1 MKGILPYN
9 NAKSWSFDPLSL
21 KYPNHKETV
30 LKHMEE
36 YWNLNLN
43 TINNPIQVW
52 AAHKS
57 VIRGVLIQIK
67 SHAKRKAKALV
78 DSLQHDIANLEKR
91 HKLSGSP
98 SLYKSL
104 LDKRQA
110 LDKMLSDRSSRA
122 GLRLQSKYFL
132 YANKPDKFMAYKIRN
147 RTRDM
152 SIPALYNS
160 QGVLTS
166 NPKDIVASFATYY
179 GSLYDGQ
186 KVSRTKTIRNSLDT
200 FLEEAALPKISKQE
214 LDSLNADITDR
225 EVLGVLKDLKP
236 GKAAGP
242 DGFPG
247 DYYKQFKPTLTK
259 HIVQFCN
266 SILKGHKIPSEL
278 LNAKII
284 VLPKPASYSSG
295 SSCSLDGSDMI
306 GIIQDGDILV
316 GAVLPLH
323 MDRIYPKMSY
333 KEKPGNVICKMFPV
347 ENYLQLH
354 AMRFAIE
361 EINNNPELLPN
372 TTLGFKIYD
381 SCALLQREL
390 EGTLWMVT
398 GQNKAIANFQC
409 QEKEQMAAI
418 IGHSISTYSILMAH
432 ILGLARYPHVREIKL
447 EIISHFSTSSL
458 LSDRTQFKS
467 FFRTV
472 PSDTF
477 QSQGLAKLVLH
488 FGWTWVGLVAVDND
502 YGQQGIQVIR
512 REIQKAGACV
522 AFTEYIQISRPDYN
536 TPYIVHVIKE
546 STAKAVVVF
555 STDLSLIP
563 LFDEILKQNVTGRIW
578 IASEAWASFA
588 YLFTEKY
595 SRILVGTIGFA
606 FHTEEMPG
614 FYDFIGQIQPYDSPG
629 ETWTKMFL
637 EETVGCTLFEFQ
649 NYPLHWDRPKINCT
663 DVAVNFQS
671 ILRNSPNI
679 RISYNLYSAVY
690 VIAKALHD
698 LSLCKIGKG
707 PFSNNSCSSLWDFTP
722 WQNNVFTFDG
732 QIYKQIRGTAMGAV
746 CAPTYACLHLGAW
759 ESDIFERHSDTF
771 NNKVLMWVRY
781 VDDVLVLWD
790 GSVEEF
796 HDFVHELN
804 HNDRN
809 IILTSETNKTEL
821 NFLDITIKKEG
832 LKIVTE
838 NFRKKNATNSILH
851 ADSGHPVHLIKGI
864 PYGQFLRLRRN
875 CSSLTKFDTHAALM
889 KERFLKRGYSN
900 KCLKKALWKARKTPR
915 DHLLYNNKSKP
926 KETQI
931 RFITKFNN
939 QWSNIRSALANN
951 WHILTLDD
959 KLLYYMQKVRV
970 RLSSGRQIY
979 FDENGDPPAVYDIV
993 HWKLDPEG
1001 KLKLINVGSY
1011 DTSATDGKTLN
1022 INISA
1027 MLWNTGDQ
1035 KVPRSVCSEKC
1046 LMGFRKAVIKGVPA
1060 CCFNCV
1066 PCAQGE
1072 IANQADSGECYKC
1085 PWNSWPNYQKD
1096 KCLPKSIEFLSYE
1109 ETLGITLAGI
1119 SVTSSIIPVAVLA
1132 LLIYYK
1138 TTPIVRANNY
1148 ILSCLLLVSLTLCFL
1163 CSLFFI
1169 GYPNPEKC
1177 LLRQTAFGVAFAFCV
1192 SCILAKTIMVVIA
1205 FKATKP
1211 HSVLKRWTSPRF
1223 SYSII
1228 GLSTLLQFVMC
1239 IIWLALYTPFPFYN
1253 SKTESSVI
1261 ILECSEGSSMAFW
1274 CILGYLSFL
1283 ATISFL
1289 VAFLSRKL
1297 PGSFNEAK
1305 FITFSM
1311 LAFLTV
1317 WGSFIPAYLSTTG
1330 KYMVAMEVFAILSS
1344 SWAML
1349 SCMFAS
1355 KCYIILFQPKMN
1367 SRQHLMGRTKAQT
1380 IQK

>member
-1 MKGILPYN
+1 
-9 NAKSWSFDPLSL
+9 
-21 KYPNHKETV
+21 
-30 LKHMEE
+30 
-36 YWNLNLN
+36 
-43 TINNPIQVW
+43 
-52 AAHKS
+52 
-57 VIRGVLIQIK
+57 
-67 SHAKRKAKALV
+67 
-78 DSLQHDIANLEKR
+78 
-91 HKLSGSP
+91 
-98 SLYKSL
+98 
-104 LDKRQA
+104 
-110 LDKMLSDRSSRA
+110 
-122 GLRLQSKYFL
+122 
-132 YANKPDKFMAYKIRN
+132 
-147 RTRDM
+147 
-152 SIPALYNS
+152 
-160 QGVLTS
+160 
-166 NPKDIVASFATYY
+166 
-179 GSLYDGQ
+179 
-186 KVSRTKTIRNSLDT
+186 
-200 FLEEAALPKISKQE
+200 
-214 LDSLNADITDR
+214 
-225 EVLGVLKDLKP
+225 
-236 GKAAGP
+236 
-242 DGFPG
+242 
-247 DYYKQFKPTLTK
+247 
-259 HIVQFCN
+259 
-266 SILKGHKIPSEL
+266 
-278 LNAKII
+278 
-284 VLPKPASYSSG
+284 
-295 SSCSLDGSDMI
+295 
-306 GIIQDGDILV
+306 
-316 GAVLPLH
+316 
-323 MDRIYPKMSY
+323 MSY

-354 AMRFAIE
+354 SMRFAIE

-381 SCALLQREL
+381 SCALLQTEL

-398 GQNKAIANFQC
+398 GQNKAVANFQC

-432 ILGLARYPHVREIKL
+432 ILGLARYTHVREIKL
-447 EIISHFSTSSL
+447 EIWITISHFSTSSL

-472 PSDTF
+472 PSDSF
-477 QSQGLAKLVLH
+477 QSQGLAQLVLH

-512 REIQKAGACV
+512 REIQKSGACV
-522 AFTEYIQISRPDYN
+522 AFTEYIQSSRPDYN
-536 TPYIVHVIKE
+536 TPYIVNVIKE

-555 STDLSLIP
+555 STDLSLMP

-578 IASEAWASFA
+578 IASEAWASSA
-588 YLFTEKY
+588 YLYAEKY

-606 FHTEEMPG
+606 FHSETMPG
-614 FYDFIGQIQPYDSPG
+614 FYEFIGQIQPYDLPG
-629 ETWTKMFL
+629 EAWTKMFL
-637 EETVGCTLFEFQ
+637 EETVGCALFNFK
-649 NYPLHWDRPKINCT
+649 NYPLLWDRPKKNCT

-707 PFSNNSCSSLWDFTP
+707 PFSNNSCSSLWDFKP
-722 WQNNVFTFDG
+722 WQ
-732 QIYKQIRGTAMGAV
+732 
-746 CAPTYACLHLGAW
+746 
-759 ESDIFERHSDTF
+759 
-771 NNKVLMWVRY
+771 
-781 VDDVLVLWD
+781 
-790 GSVEEF
+790 
-796 HDFVHELN
+796 
-804 HNDRN
+804 
-809 IILTSETNKTEL
+809 
-821 NFLDITIKKEG
+821 
-832 LKIVTE
+832 
-838 NFRKKNATNSILH
+838 
-851 ADSGHPVHLIKGI
+851 
-864 PYGQFLRLRRN
+864 
-875 CSSLTKFDTHAALM
+875 
-889 KERFLKRGYSN
+889 
-900 KCLKKALWKARKTPR
+900 
-915 DHLLYNNKSKP
+915 
-926 KETQI
+926 
-931 RFITKFNN
+931 
-939 QWSNIRSALANN
+939 
-951 WHILTLDD
+951 
-959 KLLYYMQKVRV
+959 LLYYMQKVRV

-979 FDENGDPPAVYDIV
+979 FDKNGDPPAVYDIV
-993 HWKLDPEG
+993 QWKLDPEG

-1035 KVPRSVCSEKC
+1035 KVPHSVCSEKC

-1072 IANQADSGECYKC
+1072 IANQTDSGECYKC
-1085 PWNSWPNYQKD
+1085 PWNSWPSYQKD

-1109 ETLGITLAGI
+1109 EPLGTALAGI

-1132 LLIYYK
+1132 LLIHYK

-1177 LLRQTAFGVAFAFCV
+1177 LLRQMAFGVAFAFCV

-1228 GLSTLLQFVMC
+1228 GLSTVLQFVMC
-1239 IIWLALYTPFPFYN
+1239 IIWLALYPPFPFYN

-1261 ILECSEGSSMAFW
+1261 ILECNEGSSMAFW

-1289 VAFLSRKL
+1289 VAFISRKL

-1317 WGSFIPAYLSTTG
+1317 WGSFIPAYLSATG

-1367 SRQHLMGRTKAQT
+1367 SRQHLMGRTKVQT